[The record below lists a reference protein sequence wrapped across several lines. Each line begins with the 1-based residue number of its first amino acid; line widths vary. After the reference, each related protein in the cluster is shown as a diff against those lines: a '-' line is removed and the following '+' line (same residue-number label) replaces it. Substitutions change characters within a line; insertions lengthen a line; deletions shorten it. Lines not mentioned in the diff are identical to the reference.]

1 MKTSVY
7 TSGNLQMR
15 IAELETLSV
24 EQEQDLKKSVKVI
37 LDDLKPVNLIRGAFT
52 STVTSPG
59 FGKNLLR
66 GALGLA
72 VGFVSKKIFV
82 MGSSSIVK
90 KALGTVVE
98 LGVAKVVANKADKIT
113 SSGIKMLNK
122 AIK

>member
-1 MKTSVY
+1 MKPNVY
-7 TSGNLQMR
+7 TSGYLQIR
-15 IAELETLSV
+15 IAELEILSV
-24 EQEQDLKKSVKVI
+24 QQEQDLKNSFNVV
-37 LDDLKPVNLIRGAFT
+37 LDDLKPVNLIRGAFS
-52 STVTSPG
+52 STVKSPG
-59 FGKNLLR
+59 FGKNLLK

-82 MGSSSIVK
+82 MGSSNIVK

-113 SSGIKMLNK
+113 STGIKMLNK

>member
-1 MKTSVY
+1 MKTSIY

-15 IAELETLSV
+15 IAELEILSV
-24 EQEQDLKKSVKVI
+24 QQEQDLKNTFNVI
-37 LDDLKPVNLIRGAFT
+37 LDDLKPINLIKGAFS
-52 STVTSPG
+52 STVKSPG

-72 VGFVSKKIFV
+72 AGFVSKKIFV

-113 SSGIKMLNK
+113 SSGIRMLNK

>member
-1 MKTSVY
+1 MKPSVY
-7 TSGNLQMR
+7 TSGYLQMR
-15 IAELETLSV
+15 IAELEILSLQ
-24 EQEQDLKKSVKVI
+24 QEQDLKNSFNVV
-37 LDDLKPVNLIRGAFT
+37 LDDLKPVNLIRGAFS
-52 STVTSPG
+52 STVKSPG

-82 MGSSSIVK
+82 MGSSNIVK
-90 KALGTVVE
+90 KTLGTVVE

-113 SSGIKMLNK
+113 STGIKMLNK

>member
-1 MKTSVY
+1 MKPSVY
-7 TSGNLQMR
+7 TSGYLQMR
-15 IAELETLSV
+15 IAELEILSLQ
-24 EQEQDLKKSVKVI
+24 QEQDLKNSFNVV
-37 LDDLKPVNLIRGAFT
+37 LDDLKPVNLIRGAFS
-52 STVTSPG
+52 STVKSPG

-82 MGSSSIVK
+82 MGSSNIVK

-113 SSGIKMLNK
+113 STGIKMLNK